1 MKNILLLI
9 GTLMVLL
16 TSGCSA
22 TQANTGD
29 PVQSEVN
36 AEANVQETNT
46 EPQGLQNAAEV
57 TQLLFGTLM
66 LEGTDHA
73 VTSEQATTL
82 LPLWKLYRSL
92 LESDITATAE
102 IEAVAKQITQKMTTK
117 QLSLMEGQAFDREQM
132 NAIMQ
137 DLGIDVFS
145 GAGRGEGNEPPD
157 GFTPPDG
164 FQPGQGRGQGGGPG
178 GGPGGAGIDPEVL
191 ATRQAEM
198 EASGG
203 FQRGFNMP
211 LVEALIELL
220 EERVG

>member
-1 MKNILLLI
+1 
-9 GTLMVLL
+9 MVLL

-22 TQANTGD
+22 TQADIGD
-29 PVQSEVN
+29 PVQSEAN
-36 AEANVQETNT
+36 AEANTQETNT

-57 TQLLFGTLM
+57 TQLLFGTFM

-102 IEAVAKQITQKMTTK
+102 IEAVAKQITQKMTTE
-117 QLSLMEGQAFDREQM
+117 QLSMMEDQAFDRDQM
-132 NAIMQ
+132 NTIMEE
-137 DLGIDVFS
+137 LGIDMFA
-145 GAGRGEGNEPPD
+145 GTGRGEGFEPPD

-164 FQPGQGRGQGGGPG
+164 FRSGQGGGPG
-178 GGPGGAGIDPEVL
+178 GGPGGVGIEPEVI

-203 FQRGFNMP
+203 FQRGFNLP
-211 LVEALIELL
+211 LVEALVELL